1 MNWRLNVQPVIDS
14 ILNNFG
20 VPGMI
25 VAVKRDDRPTE
36 YLAAGTDAREHPL
49 NADTLIPVASV
60 TKLATA
66 LAALRLADA
75 DKLKLDDPLAL
86 CLPEILD
93 VRSCYQEES
102 QDFEKNTFKQFLQG

>member
-1 MNWRLNVQPVIDS
+1 M
-14 ILNNFG
+14 
-20 VPGMI
+20 
-25 VAVKRDDRPTE
+25 AVKRDDRPTE

-86 CLPEILD
+86 CLPEAAAA
-93 VRSCYQEES
+93 QEGVTLRRLLS
-102 QDFEKNTFKQFLQG
+102 HTRAF